1 MIRLKLTIVGFGAL
15 GRACAEA
22 ILCAEDLTL
31 TGIVRRPESVT
42 APLPDAVSGVPTV
55 SNILDLGDIDG
66 ALVCVP
72 VKQVQEFAHD
82 LLQHKVP
89 VVECA
94 ELHRGAFQRHKAAI
108 HKMAERYRT
117 VAVVGAGWDPGMLS
131 LFRGLFALLTP
142 KGDTKTHDRPGVS
155 LHHSLTARAVDG
167 VKDALCTELH
177 RADGAMQRYVYVELE
192 DDADTDLVGETIRS
206 EPLFLDEET
215 LVFPVDS
222 LDTLED
228 EGHGMVMERWGASG
242 PTGHQRLLMEARF
255 DIHAFAAQSM
265 IGAARAL
272 PNLEPGA
279 HSLLDI
285 APGALW
291 GREREREEGRW
302 T

>member
-22 ILCAEDLTL
+22 ILCTDDLTL
-31 TGIVRRPESVT
+31 AGIVRRPESVA

-55 SNILDLGDIDG
+55 SNILDLGDVDG

-72 VKQVQEFAHD
+72 VKHVQETAHD
-82 LLQHKVP
+82 LLQHRVP
-89 VVECA
+89 MVECA
-94 ELHRGAFQRHKAAI
+94 ELHRGAFARHRAAI
-108 HKMAERYRT
+108 DKMAHRYRT
-117 VAVVGAGWDPGMLS
+117 AAVVGAGWDPGMLS

-142 KGDTKTHDRPGVS
+142 KGDTKAHDRPGVS

-167 VKDALCTELH
+167 VKDALCTELR

-192 DDADTDLVGETIRS
+192 DDADADLVGETIRS

-228 EGHGMVMERWGASG
+228 EGHGIVMERWGTSG
-242 PTGHQRLLMEARF
+242 PTGHQLLLMEARF
-255 DIHAFAAQSM
+255 NIYAFSAQSM

-272 PNLEPGA
+272 PKLTPAA

-291 GREREREEGRW
+291 GRESEREEERW
-302 T
+302 M

>member
-22 ILCAEDLTL
+22 ILCTDDLTL
-31 TGIVRRPESVT
+31 AGIVRRPESVA

-55 SNILDLGDIDG
+55 SNILDLGDVDG

-72 VKQVQEFAHD
+72 VKHVQETAHD
-82 LLQHKVP
+82 LLQHKIP

-94 ELHRGAFQRHKAAI
+94 ELHRGAFVRHKAAI
-108 HKMAERYRT
+108 DKMANRYRT
-117 VAVVGAGWDPGMLS
+117 AAVVGAGWDPGMLS

-142 KGDTKTHDRPGVS
+142 KGDTKAHDRPGAS

-167 VKDALCTELH
+167 VKDALCTEH
-177 RADGAMQRYVYVELE
+177 RRADGAMQRYVYVELE

-206 EPLFLDEET
+206 EPLFLGEET

-228 EGHGMVMERWGASG
+228 EGRGIVMERWGTSG
-242 PTGHQRLLMEARF
+242 PTGHQLLLMEARF
-255 DIHAFAAQSM
+255 DIDAFAAQSM

-272 PNLEPGA
+272 PWLPPAA

-285 APGALW
+285 APGTLW

-302 T
+302 M